1 MSLSQKNNKLKK
13 KKKTKMSKRIQKIL
27 LKQNLHF
34 HTTRKKKINLFIYSS
49 FISANTTGKIDGN
62 KHWFCSIFFVPIV
75 LLCDGPYVAGDISC
89 SQKSRL
95 QHHEWR
101 LSNSMSAGEK
111 EGWQVSV
118 KTSADI
124 LKCKTVDKPPCEMV
138 KEPLD
143 SEVHSVSQCK
153 YLPWTPVLYESFR
166 LTPHTIEG
174 CYN

>member
-1 MSLSQKNNKLKK
+1 
-13 KKKTKMSKRIQKIL
+13 MSKRIQKNTAKTEL
-27 LKQNLHF
+27 TLPCHQE
-34 HTTRKKKINLFIYSS
+34 KKKNLFIYNS

-62 KHWFCSIFFVPIV
+62 KHWFCSIFFVPMV

-143 SEVHSVSQCK
+143 SEVHSASQCK

>member
-13 KKKTKMSKRIQKIL
+13 KKDKNEQKNTKKIL
-27 LKQNLHF
+27 LKSELTLPYHQEKKNKSIHLQQLHLCKYNWEDRWQQ
-34 HTTRKKKINLFIYSS
+34 TLVLFY
-49 FISANTTGKIDGN
+49 FL
-62 KHWFCSIFFVPIV
+62 VPIV

-153 YLPWTPVLYESFR
+153 YLPWTPVLYESFK